1 MVGAGDLLKGGGDV
15 RGKKYDTE
23 TKERALAALAV
34 SNNIDELSREMGI
47 PSNTLRQW
55 KKDAEKSEDFIELR
69 KEKRAEFVERAWETI
84 GNALKLADRRIKNA
98 LENGEELPLR
108 ELSTYIGTMYDK
120 AALASG
126 EETERAEVRITM
138 SGELEDY
145 AK

>member
-1 MVGAGDLLKGGGDV
+1 M

-55 KKDAEKSEDFIELR
+55 KKDAEKSEDFVEFR
-69 KEKRAEFVERAWETI
+69 MEKRKEFVEKAWETI

-98 LENGEELPLR
+98 LESGEELPLR
-108 ELSTYIGTMYDK
+108 EISTYIGTMYDK
-120 AALASG
+120 AALAAG
-126 EETERAEVRITM
+126 EETERAEVHITM

>member
-1 MVGAGDLLKGGGDV
+1 M

-108 ELSTYIGTMYDK
+108 EISTYIGTMYDK
-120 AALASG
+120 AALAAG

>member
-1 MVGAGDLLKGGGDV
+1 M

-34 SNNIDELSREMGI
+34 SNNIDELSREMRI

-98 LENGEELPLR
+98 LESGEELPLR

-126 EETERAEVRITM
+126 EETERAEVRILM
-138 SGELEDY
+138 SGELEEFS
-145 AK
+145 K

>member
-1 MVGAGDLLKGGGDV
+1 M

-84 GNALKLADRRIKNA
+84 GNALELADRRIKNA
-98 LENGEELPLR
+98 LVSGEELPLR
-108 ELSTYIGTMYDK
+108 EISTYIGTMYDK
-120 AALASG
+120 AALAAG

>member
-1 MVGAGDLLKGGGDV
+1 M

-34 SNNIDELSREMGI
+34 SNNIDELSRELKI
-47 PSNTLRQW
+47 PANTLRQW

-98 LENGEELPLR
+98 LESGEELPLR

-126 EETERAEVRITM
+126 EETERAEMRISM
-138 SGELEDY
+138 SGELEEFS
-145 AK
+145 K

>member
-1 MVGAGDLLKGGGDV
+1 M

-138 SGELEDY
+138 SGELEEFS
-145 AK
+145 K

>member
-1 MVGAGDLLKGGGDV
+1 M

-55 KKDAEKSEDFIELR
+55 KKDAEKSEDFVELR

-98 LENGEELPLR
+98 LESGEELPLR

>member
-1 MVGAGDLLKGGGDV
+1 M

-98 LENGEELPLR
+98 LESGEELPLR

-126 EETERAEVRITM
+126 EETERAEVRILM
-138 SGELEDY
+138 SGELEEFS
-145 AK
+145 K

>member
-1 MVGAGDLLKGGGDV
+1 M

-98 LENGEELPLR
+98 LESGEELPLR
-108 ELSTYIGTMYDK
+108 EISTYIGTMYDK

>member
-1 MVGAGDLLKGGGDV
+1 M

-84 GNALKLADRRIKNA
+84 GNALKLADRRIKKA

-126 EETERAEVRITM
+126 EETERAEVRISM
-138 SGELEDY
+138 SGELEEFS
-145 AK
+145 K

>member
-1 MVGAGDLLKGGGDV
+1 M

-69 KEKRAEFVERAWETI
+69 KEKRAEFVEKAWETI

-98 LENGEELPLR
+98 LESGEELPLR

>member
-1 MVGAGDLLKGGGDV
+1 M

-55 KKDAEKSEDFIELR
+55 KKDAEKTEDFVEFR
-69 KEKRAEFVERAWETI
+69 MEKRKEFVERAWETI

-108 ELSTYIGTMYDK
+108 EISTYIGTMYDK

>member
-1 MVGAGDLLKGGGDV
+1 M

-98 LENGEELPLR
+98 LESGEELPLR

>member
-1 MVGAGDLLKGGGDV
+1 M

-55 KKDAEKSEDFIELR
+55 KKDAEKTEDFVEFR
-69 KEKRAEFVERAWETI
+69 MEKRKEFVEKAWETI

-108 ELSTYIGTMYDK
+108 EISTYIGTMYDK
-120 AALASG
+120 AALAAG

>member
-1 MVGAGDLLKGGGDV
+1 M

-69 KEKRAEFVERAWETI
+69 KEKRAEFVEKAWETI

-98 LENGEELPLR
+98 LESGEELPLR
-108 ELSTYIGTMYDK
+108 EISTYIGTMYDK

>member
-1 MVGAGDLLKGGGDV
+1 M

-34 SNNIDELSREMGI
+34 SNNIDELSRELKI

-55 KKDAEKSEDFIELR
+55 KKDAEKSEDFVELR

-108 ELSTYIGTMYDK
+108 EISTYIGTMYDK

-138 SGELEDY
+138 SGELEELS
-145 AK
+145 K

>member
-1 MVGAGDLLKGGGDV
+1 M

-108 ELSTYIGTMYDK
+108 EISTYIGTMYDK

>member
-1 MVGAGDLLKGGGDV
+1 M

-55 KKDAEKSEDFIELR
+55 KKDAEKTEDFVEFR
-69 KEKRAEFVERAWETI
+69 MEKRKEFVEKAWETI

-108 ELSTYIGTMYDK
+108 EISTYIGTMYDK